1 MIDYQKFYIFISD
14 IATIIQL
21 GEQLQDEFTE
31 LNKQCKDCEQCCCR
45 HCADE
50 RGYFYRCDEDYEF
63 FMYSNF
69 MYSNGKKLF
78 GFNKE
83 KGFLTET
90 GCALPRYLRSR
101 VCLGFVCF
109 KFEEKLKERNDF
121 FHEVDK
127 IARQLGDTRRKS
139 FYIPCKERK

>member
-31 LNKQCKDCEQCCCR
+31 LNKQCKDCKECCCR
-45 HCADE
+45 HCSVST
-50 RGYFYRCDEDYEF
+50 GFFYRSDGDYDL
-63 FMYSNF
+63 F

-109 KFEEKLKERNDF
+109 KFQEGLKERNDF
-121 FHEVDK
+121 FHKVDK
-127 IARQLGDTRRKS
+127 IARQLEDTRRKS